1 MKAVYIRC
9 FLVMV
14 LLNICVAFAQ
24 NNEHN
29 FRVMFYNVE
38 NFFDIKNDS
47 LKQDDEFTPG
57 GVKKWNYY
65 RFRKKYQLISK
76 VIAGVGEDHLPALIG
91 MCEVENDST
100 LIYLTQ
106 YSALKHLGYRFLIT
120 DSPDE
125 RGIDVALLYQRDQFK
140 VLDKKEL
147 NVSGY
152 KSHKP
157 TRNILYVKGLTLT
170 LDSLHVFVVHLP
182 SRSSGKKQSDA
193 YRLHVIRR
201 LISEINCLKESEP
214 DPRILVM
221 GDFNAGAD
229 DFIVQELTKMTDM
242 KLMKHDQ
249 IKIGSY
255 KYKGEW
261 ETIDHIFVSASLA
274 EGSGYMSVKT
284 DKSRIY
290 APDYL
295 LKADE
300 VYGGMKI
307 FRTYSGYRYEGG
319 FSDHL
324 PVFLDI
330 ELKVE

>member
-1 MKAVYIRC
+1 MKRS
-9 FLVMV
+9 
-14 LLNICVAFAQ
+14 LLYVILLLKCTLSFTQ
-24 NNEHN
+24 NSEHT

-38 NFFDIKNDS
+38 NFFDIRNDS
-47 LKQDDEFTPG
+47 VKQDDEFTPSG
-57 GVKKWNYY
+57 YKKWNFY
-65 RFRKKYQLISK
+65 RFRKKYQRISK
-76 VIAGVGEDHLPALIG
+76 VIAGVGEEHIPALIG

-100 LIYLTQ
+100 LIHLTQ

-120 DSPDE
+120 ESPDE

-147 NVSGY
+147 VVPVLKN
-152 KSHKP
+152 HKP

-182 SRSSGKKQSDA
+182 SRSSGKKQSDG

-201 LISEINCLKESEP
+201 LISEIESLKETEP
-214 DPRILVM
+214 DPYILVM

-229 DFIVQELTKMTDM
+229 DFVVQELMRKADLN
-242 KLMKHDQ
+242 LMRHDQ
-249 IKIGSY
+249 PKIGTY

-261 ETIDHIFVSASLA
+261 ETIDHIIVSSPLVKRP
-274 EGSGYMSVKT
+274 GLMTVKT

-295 LKADE
+295 LKTDE
-300 VYGGMKI
+300 VYGGKKI